1 MSGKHALINWNSNV
15 SILMTTF
22 LTLLG
27 LHPCAFGIK
36 LYCTCSPAV
45 ENEVGAGRHG
55 QP

>member
-15 SILMTTF
+15 SILMTTS
-22 LTLLG
+22 LTSLG

-36 LYCTCSPAV
+36 LCFTCSPAV